1 MTDKEMAYPPGLSLH
16 GNSWRITKRI
26 PTELLPH
33 YNGKKHLRLNTGKSD
48 KREAASVAWQWHAE
62 QEAEFGRLRKTGR
75 REKTSI
81 APADIQ
87 WLVGSM
93 LASTLGAHEEGLLE
107 GGTEEAR
114 TASDALAFLRE
125 SVKVAMGAGDFSGVG
140 AIADDW
146 LWGHGYDL
154 PENSEDRRRVLVEF
168 AKGVSRAFQ
177 ALEARQEGRWVD
189 TPPAPSMPSAGVPE
203 GVLML
208 SAVVSAFLDKQDKSL
223 SMFSKYSACLA
234 LFLEVV
240 GDVPVQ
246 ALRQTAI
253 DDFFALLCKLPPRWS
268 DAKRKRR
275 CSVAELAAMEWPKTL
290 APKTFEDTYM
300 AALRPFLKD
309 ARRLYGDQGFPL
321 SLTTDGIKYTGTRK
335 DGEDKQRALRPDEL
349 HRLYHGP
356 ECVAFAADP
365 AQAHRYW
372 LPLVGLY
379 TGARVN
385 EVCQV
390 NPQCDIRE
398 EEGVWFFN
406 ITEETE
412 AAEGVAKSVKNK
424 TSFRPVPIHS
434 QLVELG
440 FLGYLERV
448 KASGARLLF
457 PEWGPSG
464 GRASANAERW
474 FRRHLEKLG
483 LRDETPGARIVGFHC
498 YRHTFLTRADE
509 LDVHGAESLTGHT
522 DASVSAV
529 VRGYRGRASLVKQRA
544 LMERVVFNIDPPKP
558 VQ

>member
-16 GNSWRITKRI
+16 GNCWRITKRI

-48 KREAASVAWQWHAE
+48 KREAAAVAWQWLGE
-62 QEAEFGRLRKTGR
+62 LEGEFDRLRKTGR
-75 REKTSI
+75 REKVAI
-81 APADIQ
+81 APADVQ

-93 LASTLGAHEEGLLE
+93 LASTLGAQEGGLLA
-107 GGTEEAR
+107 GGAEEAR
-114 TASDALAFLRE
+114 TASEAFTLLRE
-125 SVKVAMGAGDFSGVG
+125 AVQAAMGGGDFSGVG

-146 LWGHGYDL
+146 LWAHGYDL
-154 PENSEDRRRVLVEF
+154 PEGSEDRRRVLVEF

-177 ALEARQEGRWVD
+177 ALEARREGRWMD
-189 TPPAPSMPSAGVPE
+189 TPPAPPVPSAAAPAGA
-203 GVLML
+203 LML
-208 SAVVSAFLDKQDKSL
+208 SAVVSGFLDKQDKAAP
-223 SMFSKYSACLA
+223 MYSKYSACLA

-246 ALRQTAI
+246 GLRQKTI
-253 DDFFALLCKLPPRWS
+253 DDFFALLCRLPPRWS
-268 DAKRKRR
+268 DEKRR
-275 CSVAELAAMEWPKTL
+275 RGCSVADLAALEWPKTM

-309 ARRLYGDQGFPL
+309 SRRLYGDEGFPL
-321 SLTTDGIKYTGTRK
+321 TLTTDGIKYTGTRE
-335 DGEDKQRALRPDEL
+335 DGEKKQRALRPDEL
-349 HRLYHGP
+349 DRLYHGA
-356 ECVAFAADP
+356 ECRAFAADP
-365 AQAHRYW
+365 AQVHRYW

-385 EVCQV
+385 EMCQL
-390 NPQCDIRE
+390 NPQCDIHE

-412 AAEGVAKSVKNK
+412 AAEGVSKSVKNK

-434 QLVELG
+434 RLIALG
-440 FLGYLERV
+440 FLDYLERV

-483 LRDETPGARIVGFHC
+483 LRDETPGQRIAGFHC
-498 YRHTFLTRADE
+498 YRHTFLTRAAE
-509 LDVHGAESLTGHT
+509 LDVHGAESLTGHA

-529 VRGYRGRASLVKQRA
+529 VRGYRGRVSLVKQRA
-544 LMERVVFNIDPPKP
+544 LMERINFDINPPKP
-558 VQ
+558 AR